1 MFQPDCCERL
11 GVRGKGGHGETGHKD
26 EEMRKRERMQWGG
39 SGKNE
44 PLTTLLL
51 YIYFGLIILYLEP
64 SGKVSTWI
72 ILNYKQGIRACFIF
86 HDQFTYGRFNVC
98 ELHFAKSQS
107 HFNWQALSEAGEPP

>member
-1 MFQPDCCERL
+1 MFQPDCYERL

-26 EEMRKRERMQWGG
+26 EEVRKRERMQWGG

-44 PLTTLLL
+44 APTTPLL
-51 YIYFGLIILYLEP
+51 YTYFGLIILYLEP

-86 HDQFTYGRFNVC
+86 HDQFTYERFNV
-98 ELHFAKSQS
+98 
-107 HFNWQALSEAGEPP
+107 